1 VITIKILLI
10 NHFPLTGSGSG
21 VYTKNI
27 ADSLIKKGHE
37 VCIIMPENMEVEL
50 LQNKIKIHPV
60 YFKNGN
66 NIKGELPFNFPCF
79 TTHPRSTQ
87 TYYDLTEEQLS
98 IYQNAFKKALEEEIE
113 TFHPDVIHAGHIWIL
128 PSIAA
133 DYNIPLVITA
143 HGTDLIGYE
152 KSERFRPFAIHSAK
166 RADSIITISKE
177 NAQLVQQTFPFA
189 KEKTLLIPNGYNS
202 DVFYPEDINKKDFLK
217 QLGITKEYKNII
229 SFAGKFTYFKGID
242 ILLKAAKIYENDDTL
257 TLLAGDGQ
265 LFDEMTE
272 LAKKL
277 NLKNIVFLKNRPHD
291 ILRKLYTIAD
301 VSLIPSRN
309 EAFGLVVIE
318 ALACG
323 APVIGTNSGGIP
335 DIINDKVGMLFEEE
349 NHEELARKIM
359 DILNKKVSF
368 NRAYNAKYAKEKY
381 SQDNFSNNLIEIYQ
395 KAVKNNKI
403 KE

>member
-1 VITIKILLI
+1 M

-37 VCIIMPENMEVEL
+37 ICIIFPENTEVPL
-50 LQNKIKIHPV
+50 LQDKIKMHPV
-60 YFKNGN
+60 YFKGGN
-66 NIKGELPFNFPCF
+66 NIKGEIPFNFPCF

-87 TYYDLTEEQLS
+87 TYYDLTDEELQTY
-98 IYQNAFKKALEEEIE
+98 INAFKSALEEEIE
-113 TFHPDVIHAGHIWIL
+113 TFNPDVIHAGHIWIL

-133 DYNIPLVITA
+133 DYNIPLIITA

-152 KSERFRPFAIHSAK
+152 ESEKFRPYAK
-166 RADSIITISKE
+166 NATKHAECIITISEE
-177 NAQLVQQTFPFA
+177 NSELVKNFFPFA
-189 KEKTLLIPNGYNS
+189 KEKTKLIPNGYNS
-202 DVFYPEDINKKDFLK
+202 DVFYPESINKEEFLN
-217 QLGITKEYKNII
+217 QLGITKTYKNII

-242 ILLKAAKIYENDDTL
+242 VLLKAAKIYEDEDTL
-257 TLLAGDGQ
+257 TLLAGDGE
-265 LFDEMTE
+265 LFDKMNK
-272 LAKKL
+272 LAKEL
-277 NLKNIVFLKNRPHD
+277 NLKNVVFLKNQPHD
-291 ILRKLYTIAD
+291 ILRKLYSIAD

-335 DIINDKVGMLFEEE
+335 DIITKEVGMLIEEE
-349 NHEELARKIM
+349 NYEELANKIK
-359 DILNKKVSF
+359 DILNQKVEFDRNTCS
-368 NRAYNAKYAKEKY
+368 NYAKEKY
-381 SQDNFSNNLIEIYQ
+381 SQDNFTSILVDIYENGI
-395 KAVKNNKI
+395 KNNKI

>member
-1 VITIKILLI
+1 M

-37 VCIIMPENMEVEL
+37 VCIIFPENIEVPL
-50 LQNKIKIHPV
+50 TQDKIKMHPV
-60 YFKNGN
+60 YFKSGN
-66 NIKGELPFNFPCF
+66 NIQGEIPFNFPCF

-87 TYYDLTEEQLS
+87 TYYDLTEEELKTY
-98 IYQNAFKKALEEEIE
+98 INAFKNALDEEIE
-113 TFHPDVIHAGHIWIL
+113 TFNPDVIHAGHIWIL

-133 DYNIPLVITA
+133 DYNIPLIITA

-152 KSERFRPFAIHSAK
+152 ESERFRPYAENAAK
-166 RADSIITISKE
+166 HAESIITISEE
-177 NAQLVQQTFPFA
+177 NSELVKKYFPFA
-189 KEKTLLIPNGYNS
+189 KEKIKLIPNGYNS
-202 DVFYPEDINKKDFLK
+202 DVFYPESINKEDFLK
-217 QLGITKEYKNII
+217 QLGINKNYKNIV

-242 ILLKAAKIYENDDTL
+242 ILLKAAQIYEDDDTL

-265 LFDEMTE
+265 LFDEMNKF
-272 LAKKL
+272 AKEL
-277 NLKNIVFLKNRPHD
+277 NLKNVVFLKNQPHD
-291 ILRKLYTIAD
+291 ILRKLYSIAD

-335 DIINDKVGMLFEEE
+335 DIITKEVGMLIEEE
-349 NHEELARKIM
+349 NYEELASKIK
-359 DILNKKVSF
+359 DILNQKVKF
-368 NRAYNAKYAKEKY
+368 DRNTCANYAKEKY
-381 SQDNFSNNLIEIYQ
+381 SQDNFTSILVHIYENGI
-395 KAVKNNKI
+395 KNNKI

>member
-1 VITIKILLI
+1 MKILLM

-37 VCIIMPENMEVEL
+37 VCIIFPENIVVPL
-50 LQNKIKIHPV
+50 LKDKIKMHPV
-60 YFKNGN
+60 YFNAGN
-66 NIKGELPFNFPCF
+66 NIKGEISFNFPCF

-87 TYYDLTEEQLS
+87 TYYDLTEEELKTY
-98 IYQNAFKKALEEEIE
+98 INAFKSALEEEIKE
-113 TFHPDVIHAGHIWIL
+113 FKPDVIHAGHIWIL

-143 HGTDLIGYE
+143 HGTDLIGYKESE
-152 KSERFRPFAIHSAK
+152 KFRPYAENAAK
-166 RADSIITISKE
+166 HAESIITISEE
-177 NAQLVQQTFPFA
+177 NSGLVKKYFPFA
-189 KEKTLLIPNGYNS
+189 KEKTKLIPNGYNS
-202 DVFYPEDINKKDFLK
+202 DVFYPENVNKEAFLN
-217 QLGITKEYKNII
+217 QLGITKNYKNII

-242 ILLKAAKIYENDDTL
+242 ILLKAAKIYENEETL

-265 LFDEMTE
+265 LFDEMNQ
-272 LAKKL
+272 LAKEL
-277 NLKNIVFLKNRPHD
+277 NLKNVVFLKNQPHD
-291 ILRKLYTIAD
+291 ILRKLYSIAD

-335 DIINDKVGMLFEEE
+335 DIITQKVGMLIEEE
-349 NHEELARKIM
+349 NHEELAYKIKE
-359 DILNKKVSF
+359 ILNQKVKF
-368 NRAYNAKYAKEKY
+368 DRNYNSNYAKEKY
-381 SQDNFSNNLIEIYQ
+381 SQDNFTSTLVEIYETGI
-395 KAVKNNKI
+395 KNNKI

>member
-1 VITIKILLI
+1 MKILLM

-37 VCIIMPENMEVEL
+37 VCIIFPENIEVPL
-50 LQNKIKIHPV
+50 LQDKIKMHPV
-60 YFKNGN
+60 YFSNGN
-66 NIKGELPFNFPCF
+66 NIKGEIPFNFPCF

-87 TYYDLTEEQLS
+87 TYYDLTDEELQ
-98 IYQNAFKKALEEEIE
+98 IYINAFKDALEEKIKE
-113 TFHPDVIHAGHIWIL
+113 FKPDIIHAGHIWIL

-133 DYNIPLVITA
+133 NYNIPLIITA

-152 KSERFRPFAIHSAK
+152 ESEKFRPYAENAAK
-166 RADSIITISKE
+166 HAESIITISEE
-177 NAQLVQQTFPFA
+177 NSELVKKYFPFA
-189 KEKTLLIPNGYNS
+189 KEKTILIPNGYNS
-202 DVFYPEDINKKDFLK
+202 DVFYPENVNKEEFLK
-217 QLGITKEYKNII
+217 QLGIIKNYKNII
-229 SFAGKFTYFKGID
+229 SFAGKFTHFKGID

-257 TLLAGDGQ
+257 TLLAGDGE
-265 LFDEMTE
+265 LYDEMNK
-272 LAKKL
+272 LAKTL
-277 NLKNIVFLKNRPHD
+277 NLKNVVFLRNRPHD
-291 ILRKLYTIAD
+291 ILRKLYSIAD

-335 DIINDKVGMLFEEE
+335 DIITKEVGMLIEEE
-349 NHEELARKIM
+349 NYEELADKIQ
-359 DILNKKVSF
+359 DILNQKVKF
-368 NRAYNAKYAKEKY
+368 DRNYNANYAKEKY
-381 SQDNFSNNLIEIYQ
+381 SQDNFTSTLVDIYENGI
-395 KAVKNNKI
+395 KNNKI

>member
-1 VITIKILLI
+1 MKILLI

-37 VCIIMPENMEVEL
+37 VCIIFPENIEVPSI
-50 LQNKIKIHPV
+50 QDNIKMHPV
-60 YFKNGN
+60 YFNGGN
-66 NIKGELPFNFPCF
+66 KIKGEIPFNFPCF

-87 TYYDLTEEQLS
+87 TYYDLKEEELQLY
-98 IYQNAFKKALEEEIE
+98 IETFKNALEEEIKD
-113 TFHPDVIHAGHIWIL
+113 FKPDVIHAGHIWIL

-133 DYNIPLVITA
+133 EYNIPLIITA
-143 HGTDLIGYE
+143 HGTDLIGYKESE
-152 KSERFRPFAIHSAK
+152 KFRKYAEKAAK
-166 RADSIITISKE
+166 HADSIITISEE
-177 NAQLVQQTFPFA
+177 NSELVKKYFPFA
-189 KEKTLLIPNGYNS
+189 KEKTQLIPNGYNS
-202 DVFYPEDINKKDFLK
+202 DVFYPENVNKEEFLK
-217 QLGITKEYKNII
+217 QLGINKNYKNII

-242 ILLKAAKIYENDDTL
+242 TLLKAAQIYETEDTL
-257 TLLAGDGQ
+257 TLLAGDGE
-265 LFDEMTE
+265 LFDEMNE

-277 NLKNIVFLKNRPHD
+277 KLKNVVFLRNRPHNT
-291 ILRKLYTIAD
+291 LRKLYSIAD

-335 DIINDKVGMLFEEE
+335 DIINKEVGLLIEED
-349 NHEELARKIM
+349 NYEELATKIK
-359 DILNKKVSF
+359 DILNKKINF
-368 NRAYNAKYAKEKY
+368 NRNTCAKYAKEKY
-381 SQDNFSNNLIEIYQ
+381 SQDNFTNILVEIYENGI
-395 KAVKNNKI
+395 KNNKI